1 MGRVQDCQRAQLQEY
16 CKGTGICWDIGPESS
31 QTLEVSLVIVTV
43 SGLDSIQEVAI
54 MMGKSDSGRIGIL
67 QSQIQTRKRL
77 IFRF

>member
-43 SGLDSIQEVAI
+43 CGFDSMQEVAI
-54 MMGKSDSGRIGIL
+54 MIFNFSSLKVVSGVCFGQCGIL
-67 QSQIQTRKRL
+67 FSYVE
-77 IFRF
+77 

>member
-16 CKGTGICWDIGPESS
+16 CQGTGICWNIGPESS